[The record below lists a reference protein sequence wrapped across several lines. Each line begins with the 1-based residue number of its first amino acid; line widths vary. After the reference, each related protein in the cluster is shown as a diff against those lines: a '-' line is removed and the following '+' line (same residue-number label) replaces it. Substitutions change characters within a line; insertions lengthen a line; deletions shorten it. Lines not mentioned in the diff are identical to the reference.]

1 MQNLLFRS
9 DFMKKI
15 IFALFL
21 LTFSLSFSN
30 SDIDI
35 ISKEVWRCP
44 HSVDRTFKGLTYVK
58 FLNENGKPSITF
70 SVLDNRTALKT
81 GTVTLEL
88 SQLDYEVKEDEKSI
102 YFINLNEKTKDFY
115 NYRLSYSFDKKNR
128 PKMDLYRISD
138 NKKLC
143 SLIAN

>member
-1 MQNLLFRS
+1 
-9 DFMKKI
+9 MKKI
-15 IFALFL
+15 ILALFL

-35 ISKEVWRCP
+35 ISKELWRCP
-44 HSVDRTFKGLTYVK
+44 YSVDKTFKGLTYVK
-58 FLNENGKPSITF
+58 FLNDNDKPSITF
-70 SVLDNRTALKT
+70 SVLDNHTALKT

-102 YFINLNEKTKDFY
+102 YFINLNEKTKDFS
-115 NYRLSYSFDKKNR
+115 NYKLSYSFDKKNR

>member
-1 MQNLLFRS
+1 
-9 DFMKKI
+9 MKKI
-15 IFALFL
+15 ILALFL

-30 SDIDI
+30 SDIDT
-35 ISKEVWRCP
+35 ISKELWRCP
-44 HSVDRTFKGLTYVK
+44 YSVDKTFKGLTYVK
-58 FLNENGKPSITF
+58 FLNDNGKPSITF

-102 YFINLNEKTKDFY
+102 YFINLNEKTKDFS
-115 NYRLSYSFDKKNR
+115 NYKLSYSFDKKNR

>member
-1 MQNLLFRS
+1 
-9 DFMKKI
+9 MKKI
-15 IFALFL
+15 ILTLFL

-35 ISKEVWRCP
+35 ISKELWRCP
-44 HSVDRTFKGLTYVK
+44 YSVDKTFKGLTYVK
-58 FLNENGKPSITF
+58 FLNENGNPSITF
-70 SVLDNRTALKT
+70 SILDNRAALKT

-102 YFINLNEKTKDFY
+102 YFINLNEKTKDFS

>member
-1 MQNLLFRS
+1 
-9 DFMKKI
+9 MKKI
-15 IFALFL
+15 ILTLFL
-21 LTFSLSFSN
+21 ITFSLSFSN

-35 ISKEVWRCP
+35 ISKELWRCP
-44 HSVDRTFKGLTYVK
+44 YSVDKTFKGLTYVK
-58 FLNENGKPSITF
+58 FLNENGNPSITF
-70 SVLDNRTALKT
+70 SILDNRAALKT

-102 YFINLNEKTKDFY
+102 YFINLNEKTKDFS

>member
-35 ISKEVWRCP
+35 ISKEVWNCSSLDSTLR
-44 HSVDRTFKGLTYVK
+44 GLIYVK
-58 FLNENGKPSITF
+58 FLTKENEPYIAF
-70 SVLDNRTALKT
+70 SQIDSRAALKT
-81 GTVTLEL
+81 GKVTLEL
-88 SQLDYEVKEDEKSI
+88 SELNFEVKEDENAI
-102 YFINLNEKTKDFY
+102 YFTNLNEKTKIFS
-115 NYRLSYSFDKKNR
+115 NYKLAYSFDKKNR
-128 PKMDLYRISD
+128 PKMSINRISD

>member
-1 MQNLLFRS
+1 
-9 DFMKKI
+9 MKKI
-15 IFALFL
+15 ILALFL

-35 ISKEVWRCP
+35 ISKELWRCP
-44 HSVDRTFKGLTYVK
+44 YSVDKTFKGLTYVK
-58 FLNENGKPSITF
+58 FLNDNGKPSITF
-70 SVLDNRTALKT
+70 SILDNRTALKT

-102 YFINLNEKTKDFY
+102 YFINLNEKTKDFS

>member
-1 MQNLLFRS
+1 
-9 DFMKKI
+9 MKKI
-15 IFALFL
+15 ILTLFL
-21 LTFSLSFSN
+21 LTFGLSFSN

-35 ISKEVWRCP
+35 ISKELWRCP
-44 HSVDRTFKGLTYVK
+44 YSVDKTFKGLTYVK
-58 FLNENGKPSITF
+58 FLNDNGKPSITF
-70 SVLDNRTALKT
+70 SVLDNRAALKT

-102 YFINLNEKTKDFY
+102 YFINLNEKTKDFS

-143 SLIAN
+143 SLVAN

>member
-1 MQNLLFRS
+1 
-9 DFMKKI
+9 MKKI
-15 IFALFL
+15 ILTLFL

-35 ISKEVWRCP
+35 ISKELWRCP
-44 HSVDRTFKGLTYVK
+44 YSVDKTFKGLTYVK

-102 YFINLNEKTKDFY
+102 YFTNLNGKTKDFS

>member
-1 MQNLLFRS
+1 
-9 DFMKKI
+9 MKKI
-15 IFALFL
+15 ILTLFL

-35 ISKEVWRCP
+35 ISKELWRCP
-44 HSVDRTFKGLTYVK
+44 YSADKTFKGLTYVK

-70 SVLDNRTALKT
+70 SVLDNSAALKT

-102 YFINLNEKTKDFY
+102 YFINLNEKTKDFS

>member
-1 MQNLLFRS
+1 
-9 DFMKKI
+9 MKKI
-15 IFALFL
+15 ILTLFL

-35 ISKEVWRCP
+35 ISKELWRCP
-44 HSVDRTFKGLTYVK
+44 YSVDKTFKGLTYVK

-70 SVLDNRTALKT
+70 SVLDNRAALKT

-88 SQLDYEVKEDEKSI
+88 SQLEYEVKEDEKSI
-102 YFINLNEKTKDFY
+102 YFINLNEKTKDFS
-115 NYRLSYSFDKKNR
+115 NYKLSYSFDKKNR

>member
-1 MQNLLFRS
+1 
-9 DFMKKI
+9 MKKI

-35 ISKEVWRCP
+35 ISKELWRCP
-44 HSVDRTFKGLTYVK
+44 YSVDKTFKGLTYVK

-102 YFINLNEKTKDFY
+102 YLINWNEKTKDFS

>member
-1 MQNLLFRS
+1 
-9 DFMKKI
+9 MKKI
-15 IFALFL
+15 ILTLFL

-35 ISKEVWRCP
+35 ISKELWRCP
-44 HSVDRTFKGLTYVK
+44 YSVDKTFKGLTYVK

-70 SVLDNRTALKT
+70 SVLDNRAALKT

-88 SQLDYEVKEDEKSI
+88 SQLEYEVKEDEKSI
-102 YFINLNEKTKDFY
+102 YFINLNEKTKDFS
-115 NYRLSYSFDKKNR
+115 NYKLSYSFDKKNR
-128 PKMDLYRISD
+128 PKMDLYRISN

-143 SLIAN
+143 SLVAN

>member
-1 MQNLLFRS
+1 
-9 DFMKKI
+9 MKKI
-15 IFALFL
+15 ILALFL

-35 ISKEVWRCP
+35 ISKELWRCP
-44 HSVDRTFKGLTYVK
+44 YSVDKTFKGLTYVK
-58 FLNENGKPSITF
+58 FLNDNGKPSITF

-102 YFINLNEKTKDFY
+102 YFINLNERTKDFS

>member
-1 MQNLLFRS
+1 
-9 DFMKKI
+9 MKKI
-15 IFALFL
+15 ILTLFL

-35 ISKEVWRCP
+35 ISKELWRCP
-44 HSVDRTFKGLTYVK
+44 YSVDKTFKGLTYVK

-70 SVLDNRTALKT
+70 SVLDNRAALKT

-88 SQLDYEVKEDEKSI
+88 SQLEYEVKEDEKSI
-102 YFINLNEKTKDFY
+102 YFINLNEKTNVFS
-115 NYRLSYSFDKKNR
+115 NYKLSYSFDKKNR
-128 PKMDLYRISD
+128 VKMDLYRISD

-143 SLIAN
+143 NLITN

>member
-1 MQNLLFRS
+1 
-9 DFMKKI
+9 MKKI
-15 IFALFL
+15 ILTLFL
-21 LTFSLSFSN
+21 LTFGLSFSN

-35 ISKEVWRCP
+35 ISKELWRCP
-44 HSVDRTFKGLTYVK
+44 YSVDKTFKGLTYVK
-58 FLNENGKPSITF
+58 FLNENSKPSITF
-70 SVLDNRTALKT
+70 SVLDNRAALKT

-102 YFINLNEKTKDFY
+102 YFINLNEKTKDFS
-115 NYRLSYSFDKKNR
+115 NYKLSYSFDKKNR

>member
-1 MQNLLFRS
+1 
-9 DFMKKI
+9 MKKI

-35 ISKEVWRCP
+35 ISKELWRCP
-44 HSVDRTFKGLTYVK
+44 YSVDRTFKGLTYIK
-58 FLNENGKPSITF
+58 FLNENGKSSI
-70 SVLDNRTALKT
+70 SVSILDNRAALKT
-81 GTVTLEL
+81 GKVSLEL
-88 SQLDYEVKEDEKSI
+88 SQLDYEIKENENSI
-102 YFINLNEKTKDFY
+102 YFTNLNDKTQVFSDYK
-115 NYRLSYSFDKKNR
+115 LSYSFDKKNR

>member
-1 MQNLLFRS
+1 
-9 DFMKKI
+9 MKKI
-15 IFALFL
+15 ILALFL

-35 ISKEVWRCP
+35 ISKELWRCP
-44 HSVDRTFKGLTYVK
+44 YSVDKTFKGLTYVK
-58 FLNENGKPSITF
+58 FLNDNGKPSITF

-102 YFINLNEKTKDFY
+102 YFINLNEKTKDFS
-115 NYRLSYSFDKKNR
+115 NYKLSYSFDKKNR
-128 PKMDLYRISD
+128 PKIDLYRISD

-143 SLIAN
+143 NLIAN

>member
-1 MQNLLFRS
+1 
-9 DFMKKI
+9 MKKI
-15 IFALFL
+15 ILTLFL

-35 ISKEVWRCP
+35 ISKELWRCP
-44 HSVDRTFKGLTYVK
+44 YSVDKTFKGLTYVK
-58 FLNENGKPSITF
+58 FLNENGNPSITF
-70 SVLDNRTALKT
+70 SILDNRAALKT

-102 YFINLNEKTKDFY
+102 YFINLNEKTKDFS
-115 NYRLSYSFDKKNR
+115 NYKLSYSFDKKNR

>member
-1 MQNLLFRS
+1 
-9 DFMKKI
+9 MKKI
-15 IFALFL
+15 ILALFL

-35 ISKEVWRCP
+35 ISKELWRCP
-44 HSVDRTFKGLTYVK
+44 YSVDKTFKGLTYVK
-58 FLNENGKPSITF
+58 FLNDNGKPSITF

-102 YFINLNEKTKDFY
+102 YFINLNEKTKDFS

-143 SLIAN
+143 SLVAN

>member
-1 MQNLLFRS
+1 
-9 DFMKKI
+9 MKKI
-15 IFALFL
+15 ILALFL

-35 ISKEVWRCP
+35 ISKELWRCP
-44 HSVDRTFKGLTYVK
+44 YSVDKTFKGLTYVK
-58 FLNENGKPSITF
+58 FLNDNGKPSITF
-70 SVLDNRTALKT
+70 SIPDNRTALKT

-102 YFINLNEKTKDFY
+102 YFINLNEKTKDFS
-115 NYRLSYSFDKKNR
+115 NYKLSYLFDKKNR

>member
-1 MQNLLFRS
+1 
-9 DFMKKI
+9 MKKI
-15 IFALFL
+15 ILTLFL

-35 ISKEVWRCP
+35 ISKELWRCP
-44 HSVDRTFKGLTYVK
+44 YSVDKTFKGLTYVK
-58 FLNENGKPSITF
+58 FLNDNGKPSITF
-70 SVLDNRTALKT
+70 SVLDNRAALKT

-102 YFINLNEKTKDFY
+102 YFINLNEKTKDFS

>member
-1 MQNLLFRS
+1 
-9 DFMKKI
+9 MKKI

-35 ISKEVWRCP
+35 LSSKVWNCSSLDSTLR
-44 HSVDRTFKGLTYVK
+44 GLIYIK
-58 FLNENGKPSITF
+58 FLTKENEPYISF
-70 SVLDNRTALKT
+70 SQIDSRAALKT
-81 GTVTLEL
+81 GKVTLEL
-88 SQLDYEVKEDEKSI
+88 SELNFEVKEDENAI
-102 YFINLNEKTKDFY
+102 YFTNLNEKTNVFS
-115 NYRLSYSFDKKNR
+115 NYKLSYSFDKKNR

-143 SLIAN
+143 SLITN

>member
-1 MQNLLFRS
+1 
-9 DFMKKI
+9 MKKI

-35 ISKEVWRCP
+35 ISKELWRCP
-44 HSVDRTFKGLTYVK
+44 YSVDKTFKGLTYVK

-102 YFINLNEKTKDFY
+102 YFINLNEKTKDFS

>member
-1 MQNLLFRS
+1 
-9 DFMKKI
+9 MKKI
-15 IFALFL
+15 ILALFL

-35 ISKEVWRCP
+35 ISKELWRCP
-44 HSVDRTFKGLTYVK
+44 YSVDKTFKGLTYVK
-58 FLNENGKPSITF
+58 FLNDNGNPSITF
-70 SVLDNRTALKT
+70 SILDNRTALKT

-102 YFINLNEKTKDFY
+102 YFINLNEKTKDFS
-115 NYRLSYSFDKKNR
+115 NYKLSYSFDKKNR

>member
-1 MQNLLFRS
+1 
-9 DFMKKI
+9 MKKI
-15 IFALFL
+15 ILTLFL
-21 LTFSLSFSN
+21 LTFGLSFSN

-35 ISKEVWRCP
+35 ISKELWRCP
-44 HSVDRTFKGLTYVK
+44 YSVDKTFKGLTYVK

-70 SVLDNRTALKT
+70 SVLDNRAALKT

-88 SQLDYEVKEDEKSI
+88 SQLEYEVKEDEKSI
-102 YFINLNEKTKDFY
+102 YFINLNEKTKDFS

-143 SLIAN
+143 SLVAN

>member
-1 MQNLLFRS
+1 
-9 DFMKKI
+9 MKKI

-35 ISKEVWRCP
+35 ISKELWRCP
-44 HSVDRTFKGLTYVK
+44 YSVDKTFKGLTYVK

-102 YFINLNEKTKDFY
+102 YFINLNEKTKDFS

-143 SLIAN
+143 SLITN

>member
-1 MQNLLFRS
+1 
-9 DFMKKI
+9 MKKI

-35 ISKEVWRCP
+35 ISKELWRCP
-44 HSVDRTFKGLTYVK
+44 YSVDKTFKGLTYVE

-70 SVLDNRTALKT
+70 SVLDNRAALKT

-88 SQLDYEVKEDEKSI
+88 SQLEYEVKEDEKSI
-102 YFINLNEKTKDFY
+102 YFINLNEKTKDFS

>member
-1 MQNLLFRS
+1 
-9 DFMKKI
+9 MKKI
-15 IFALFL
+15 ILTLFL

-35 ISKEVWRCP
+35 ISKELWRCP
-44 HSVDRTFKGLTYVK
+44 YSVDKTFKGLTYVK

-70 SVLDNRTALKT
+70 SVLDNRAALKT

-102 YFINLNEKTKDFY
+102 YFINLNEKTKDFS
-115 NYRLSYSFDKKNR
+115 NYKLSYSFDKKNR

-143 SLIAN
+143 SLVAN

>member
-1 MQNLLFRS
+1 
-9 DFMKKI
+9 MKKI
-15 IFALFL
+15 ILTLFL

-35 ISKEVWRCP
+35 ISKELWRCP
-44 HSVDRTFKGLTYVK
+44 YSVDKTFKGLTYVK

-70 SVLDNRTALKT
+70 SVLDNRAALKT

-88 SQLDYEVKEDEKSI
+88 SQLEYEVKEDEKSI
-102 YFINLNEKTKDFY
+102 YFINLNEKTKDFS

-128 PKMDLYRISD
+128 PKVDLYRISD
-138 NKKLC
+138 NKKICNL
-143 SLIAN
+143 SIN

>member
-35 ISKEVWRCP
+35 LSSKVWNCSSLDSTLR
-44 HSVDRTFKGLTYVK
+44 GLIYVK
-58 FLNENGKPSITF
+58 FLTKENEPYISF
-70 SVLDNRTALKT
+70 SQIDSRAALKT
-81 GTVTLEL
+81 GKVILEL
-88 SQLDYEVKEDEKSI
+88 SELNFEVKEDENAI
-102 YFINLNEKTKDFY
+102 YFTNLNEKTKIFS
-115 NYRLSYSFDKKNR
+115 NYKLVYSFDKKNR
-128 PKMDLYRISD
+128 PKMSINRISD
-138 NKKLC
+138 NKKICNL
-143 SLIAN
+143 SIN